1 MKFIITLWIA
11 KLVAFAVNIIDKK
24 RGSNY
29 SGKIAVKLMSNFVSR
44 FRNIDYDKVIFVSG
58 TNGKSTTTNLI
69 YHTLRSAGVS
79 VASNTEGAN
88 MMGGV
93 ATTLIKNSTLSG
105 RFNKEYL
112 VLEIDERSFPL
123 IRKQLPGRRMGLT
136 NLQKDQVQRNGDPDF
151 ILRKFCSAVSND
163 MKLMDVLSG
172 FSEDDSILVEGFCFL
187 VTGVLLLVSTY
198 IGKRKTLKDE
208 VGPKSAI
215 AIGLAQV
222 FAAGFPGISRSGST
236 ISTGMVFGVSKETMV
251 EYSFV
256 LGIPAILVAN
266 IVEFKDAIDVGAQLE
281 VLPTIIG
288 IIVAAVSGVA
298 CIKLLQWILKKDMW
312 KYFGFYC
319 LLLGAVVL
327 ICSFFGI

>member
-1 MKFIITLWIA
+1 MSIIKAIILGIVQGVTEFLPISSSGHLSLFQHFLGVTGEGSLMFSVLLHLGTL
-11 KLVAFAVNIIDKK
+11 
-24 RGSNY
+24 
-29 SGKIAVKLMSNFVSR
+29 IAVFIVFHKTIFELVVECFDLLKMIFTGKFKFSKLEGKKKMLFMFVISC
-44 FRNIDYDKVIFVSG
+44 VPLLLL
-58 TNGKSTTTNLI
+58 LI
-69 YHTLRSAGVS
+69 PVG
-79 VASNTEGAN
+79 
-88 MMGGV
+88 
-93 ATTLIKNSTLSG
+93 
-105 RFNKEYL
+105 
-112 VLEIDERSFPL
+112 
-123 IRKQLPGRRMGLT
+123 
-136 NLQKDQVQRNGDPDF
+136 
-151 ILRKFCSAVSND
+151 ND

-236 ISTGMVFGVSKETMV
+236 ISTGMVFGVSKEIMV
-251 EYSFV
+251 EYSFI

-281 VLPTIIG
+281 LLPTVVG
-288 IIVAAVSGVA
+288 IVVAAVSGVA

-319 LLLGAVVL
+319 LLLGVVVL
-327 ICSFFGI
+327 IYSFLGI